1 LADFPS
7 KIKELEA
14 MAAKS
19 DFWQDTE
26 KAQEVSQELASRK
39 GRLKDFEDIKK
50 EIGDIKELLAI
61 YQDDLSLEKELA
73 QKIESLRSRV
83 EEKSIETNFSG
94 KYDANNALLSIYSGA
109 GGQDAQDWA
118 TMLLRMY
125 QRYCQKKGFKLQIL
139 DQDFGQAGGPEGRI
153 GMKSVTIEI
162 KGQFVYGILKRETGV
177 HRLVR
182 ISPFSSQ
189 KLRHTSFALV
199 EVLPQIKDKGEIDI
213 SPADLKVDY
222 FHASGPGGQYV
233 NKRMS
238 AVRITHT
245 PTGLIVSA
253 QTERSL
259 GQNRETAME
268 MLYAKLFQLKMQEQ
282 QKELSQIKGSKV
294 SASWG
299 NQIRSY
305 VVHPYQMVKDVR
317 TGVETSQVQSVFD
330 GELDEFITAEI
341 KQNDQA

>member
-26 KAQEVSQELASRK
+26 KAQEVSQELAFRK
-39 GRLKDFEDIKK
+39 GRLKDFEDIKE

-61 YQDDLSLEKELA
+61 YRDDLSLEKELA

-94 KYDANNALLSIYSGA
+94 RYDANNALLSIYSGA

-162 KGQFVYGILKRETGV
+162 KGQFVYGMLKRETGV

-259 GQNRETAME
+259 GQNKETAME

-282 QKELSQIKGSKV
+282 QKELSQIKGNKV

>member
-26 KAQEVSQELASRK
+26 KAQEVSQELAFRK
-39 GRLKDFEDIKK
+39 GRLKDFEDIKE

-61 YQDDLSLEKELA
+61 YRDDLSLEKELA

-94 KYDANNALLSIYSGA
+94 RYDANKALLSIYSGA

-162 KGQFVYGILKRETGV
+162 KGQFVYGMLKRETGV

-259 GQNRETAME
+259 GQNKETAME

-282 QKELSQIKGSKV
+282 QKELSQIKGNKV